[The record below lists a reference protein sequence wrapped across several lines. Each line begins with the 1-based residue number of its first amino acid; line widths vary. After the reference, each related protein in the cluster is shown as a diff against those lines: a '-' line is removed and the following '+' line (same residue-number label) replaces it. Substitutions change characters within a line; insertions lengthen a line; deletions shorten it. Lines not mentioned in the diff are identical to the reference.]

1 MLPKKIDSFIKEA
14 LFEDI
19 GSGDLTTLSTI
30 PEGTMGEATF
40 WVKEPCVLAGI
51 ELAELICAQ
60 VDPKLSCTFDYMD
73 GQEVTKNQAI
83 GKLSGPIHAILKAER
98 LLLNCMQRM
107 SAIATKTRRLVQMVR
122 PYGCKILD
130 TRKTTPNFRI
140 CEKWAVK
147 IGGGENHRFGLYDE
161 ILIKDNHIAV
171 AGGIE
176 NALKSCQN
184 YLNTHSIQC
193 PVVVEVKTT
202 QEFEIA
208 RSFALVSRI
217 LLDNFSPEGLKEALK
232 LNKNPRI
239 KTEASGGINELNLV
253 EYAKSGVDYVSIG
266 DLTHHIQS
274 VDMSLKISNYVI

>member
-1 MLPKKIDSFIKEA
+1 MLQKEIDSFIKAA

-40 WVKEPCVLAGI
+40 WVKEPCVLAGV
-51 ELAELICAQ
+51 ELAELIC
-60 VDPKLSCTFDYMD
+60 VELDPQLRCAFDYLD
-73 GQEVTKNQAI
+73 GHEVTKNQVI
-83 GKLSGPIHAILKAER
+83 GKLSGPTHAILKAER

-107 SAIATKTRRLVQMVR
+107 SAIATKTHRLVQLVR

-171 AGGIE
+171 TGGIE

-208 RSFALVSRI
+208 RYFPFVSRI
-217 LLDNFSPEGLKEALK
+217 LLDNFSPEGLKEALE

-239 KTEASGGINELNLV
+239 STEASGGINELNLV

>member
-1 MLPKKIDSFIKEA
+1 MLPKEIDSFIKAA

-40 WVKEPCVLAGI
+40 WVKEPCVLGGI
-51 ELAELICAQ
+51 ELAELICAE
-60 VDPKLSCTFDYMD
+60 VDPQLSCTFDYLD
-73 GQEVTKNQAI
+73 GQEATKNQAI

-107 SAIATKTRRLVQMVR
+107 SAIATKTHRLVQVVR

-161 ILIKDNHIAV
+161 ILIKDNHVAV

-176 NALKSCQN
+176 NALKSCKN
-184 YLNTHSIQC
+184 YLNIHSIQC

-208 RSFALVSRI
+208 RSFPFVSRI
-217 LLDNFSPEGLKEALK
+217 LLDNFSPEGLEEALK

-239 KTEASGGINELNLV
+239 STEASGGINELNLL

>member
-1 MLPKKIDSFIKEA
+1 MLPKQIDSFIKAA

-40 WVKEPCVLAGI
+40 WVKEPCILAGI
-51 ELAELICAQ
+51 KLAELICAE
-60 VDPKLSCTFDYMD
+60 VDPKLSCTFDYLD

-184 YLNTHSIQC
+184 YLKIHSIQC

-208 RSFALVSRI
+208 RSFSFVSRI
-217 LLDNFSPEGLKEALK
+217 LLDNFSPEGLKEALE